1 MNRTSDEPFELTVS
15 LRVYHV
21 RRWGVSSLVGVIQLI
36 SLDVAVLPHE
46 LDTTHYY
53 HAMTE

>member
-36 SLDVAVLPHE
+36 SLDVAVLSHE
-46 LDTTHYY
+46 LDTTDYY